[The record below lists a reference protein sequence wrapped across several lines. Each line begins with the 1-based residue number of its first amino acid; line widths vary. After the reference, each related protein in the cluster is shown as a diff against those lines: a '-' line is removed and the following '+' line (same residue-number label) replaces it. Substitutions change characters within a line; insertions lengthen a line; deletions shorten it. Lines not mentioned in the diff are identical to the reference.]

1 MLIAND
7 LMSDKLISL
16 RDDDSLYLAR
26 QTMEMAKIR
35 HIPVVDAKGMFVG
48 LVTNRDILAAMVSK
62 LAQIDEAAQD
72 RILSTIPIREA
83 MRTDVTFISP
93 SLSLRKAAELLLDH
107 KYGCLPVVSDK
118 KLVGI
123 LTESDFLRLTI
134 SLMDALDQGDQEF
147 LSN

>member
-1 MLIAND
+1 MLIASD
-7 LMSDKLISL
+7 IMSDKLISL
-16 RDDDSLYLAR
+16 RVDDSLYLAR

-62 LAQIDEAAQD
+62 LAKIDPAAQD
-72 RILSTIPIREA
+72 QLLSAIPIREV
-83 MRTDVTFISP
+83 MRTDVTFITP
-93 SLSLRKAAELLLDH
+93 AMSLRKAAELLLDH
-107 KYGCLPVVSDK
+107 KYGCLPVVSEK

-134 SLMDALDQGDQEF
+134 SLMDALDQDDPGF
-147 LSN
+147 VSN